1 MYSAKDI
8 AFATLKALGATA
20 QGAVVVGKGLFG
32 FAKEAKSIPVE
43 VARTLLG
50 PLYKYQQSQKRVQDA
65 VDLQRMTSAPT
76 ARVDDAPL
84 PAGGGAATKELPGG
98 GKDAGD
104 KSSPTSSTAPEVTVV
119 ASTTPAASK
128 PRAATATPAE
138 ATTVPAPAKESGS
151 EKKTDNSTPKPV
163 AKPAEAR
170 AATKPP
176 PAQPPPAAKKLKASP
191 AKEKKGTRNK
201 KKKDVA
207 AEERA
212 AEVEFMKEMKAEAD
226 KDASP

>member
-65 VDLQRMTSAPT
+65 VDLQRMASAPT
-76 ARVDDAPL
+76 ARVDVAPSSGG
-84 PAGGGAATKELPGG
+84 GGGAAKDLPGG
-98 GKDAGD
+98 GKDAGEEPSP
-104 KSSPTSSTAPEVTVV
+104 KSSAAPEVTVV
-119 ASTTPAASK
+119 TPTTPAASK
-128 PRAATATPAE
+128 LTAATPAE
-138 ATTVPAPAKESGS
+138 ATTAVPSKAPGS
-151 EKKTDNSTPKPV
+151 EKKKDASTPKPV

-170 AATKPP
+170 GATTAP
-176 PAQPPPAAKKLKASP
+176 PAQPPPAAKKPEASP
-191 AKEKKGTRNK
+191 AEKKEGTRNK
-201 KKKDVA
+201 KKKDVE

-212 AEVEFMKEMKAEAD
+212 AELEFMKEMKAEAD
-226 KDASP
+226 KNTPP